1 MSKDTAKRV
10 KVKVS
15 ITGANAFDE
24 ITKQAQA
31 IEVLNM
37 IKMFNPDL
45 VIPPEIVTGIM
56 DITNDKVDKIQQELD
71 KQKDPDMQIAEGE
84 NKKIVNGDPMNANM
98 TDNHETHMA
107 IHTQM
112 LQSIPPESPVAKVL
126 MNHIRMH
133 QAFIGANPNQPQ

>member
-1 MSKDTAKRV
+1 MTKDTAKRV

-37 IKMFNPDL
+37 IKMFNPEL
-45 VIPPEIVTGIM
+45 VIPPELVTGIM
-56 DITNDKVDKIQQELD
+56 DITNDKVDKIQEELD

-84 NKKIVNGDPMNANM
+84 NKKMMNGDPMNANM
-98 TDNHETHMA
+98 TDNHETHRA

-112 LQSIPPESPVAKVL
+112 LQGLPPDSPIAKML

-133 QAFIGANPNQPQ
+133 DAFIGANQPQP